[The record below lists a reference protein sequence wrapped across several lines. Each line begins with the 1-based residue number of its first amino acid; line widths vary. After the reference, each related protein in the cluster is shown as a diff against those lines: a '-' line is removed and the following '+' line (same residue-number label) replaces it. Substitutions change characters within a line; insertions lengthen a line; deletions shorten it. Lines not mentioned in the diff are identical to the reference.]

1 MILQFTMVAL
11 LLLVIFCVVIAIH
24 FVRSKSNHAL
34 NQERR
39 NQLNHELYDI
49 RLQEVE
55 QDVDQGVV
63 LDKETMISELQYN
76 LLDDIDETKDK
87 KTMTQE
93 ISHKIW
99 IPGVLFLIVS
109 SIALYWTVGA
119 YKEVNDWQGALQR
132 YPDIH
137 QKLFED
143 NSAQPTEQELEDL
156 MLGLR
161 THLAN
166 EPNDAQGWVLY
177 SRLGRIFKDK
187 DLAMGAIEKAVQASP
202 TNVEIEL
209 EYIEL
214 KMKIGDEY
222 EQATAEIMLKR
233 LLQAHPDNYDAWSM
247 FGFMALQQQ
256 DFTGAIERWQK
267 MLILVTPNSDKAKT
281 LNNSIAY
288 AKQQLA
294 LKSNPELNNASE
306 QTTTNEVSAPN
317 SGNAPNIPAVV
328 GVGYEVNVNVS
339 PQVDYTQNSTLFVY
353 AQAANGPAMPIAAIK
368 LPITEFPVSLVLS
381 DANVMMQGIKLSD
394 HKQFIIKARISA
406 NGSVNKDAGEWFGQS
421 EVIKAGEG
429 QVIDIRIDQQS

>member
-1 MILQFTMVAL
+1 MTLQFTIAAL
-11 LLLVIFCVVIAIH
+11 LLLVIFCAVIIIH
-24 FVRSKSNHAL
+24 FVRSKPNQIM

-55 QDVDQGVV
+55 QDVEQGVV
-63 LDKETMISELQYN
+63 LDKETMIAELQYN
-76 LLDDIDETKDK
+76 LLDDIDEVKDK
-87 KTMTQE
+87 QIKVKEVEQG
-93 ISHKIW
+93 SQKIW
-99 IPGVLFLIVS
+99 VPGVLFLIVS

-119 YKEVNDWQGALQR
+119 YKEVNDWQGALKR

-143 NSAQPTEQELEDL
+143 NNTQPTEQELEDL

-166 EPNDAQGWVLY
+166 QPNDAQGWVLY

-202 TNVEIEL
+202 TDVEIEL

-288 AKQQLA
+288 AKQQLT
-294 LKSNPELNNASE
+294 LK
-306 QTTTNEVSAPN
+306 
-317 SGNAPNIPAVV
+317 GNAELDNLSVKATNNKPNVPVV
-328 GVGYEVNVNVS
+328 EGVSYEVNVNVS
-339 PQVDYTQNSTLFVY
+339 AQVDYTENSTLFVY
-353 AQAANGPAMPIAAIK
+353 AQAVNGPPMPIAAIK
-368 LPITEFPVSLVLS
+368 LPITEFPVNVVLS
-381 DANVMMQGIKLSD
+381 DANVMMQGLKLSD

-429 QVIDIRIDQQS
+429 QVINIQINQKS

>member
-1 MILQFTMVAL
+1 MILQFIMAAL
-11 LLLVIFCVVIAIH
+11 LLLVLFCVVIIIH
-24 FVRSKSNHAL
+24 FVRSKANHVM

-63 LDKETMISELQYN
+63 LDKETMIAELQYN
-76 LLDDIDETKDK
+76 LLDDIDEDKDK
-87 KTMTQE
+87 QIKTKE
-93 ISHKIW
+93 SSHRIW
-99 IPGVLFLIVS
+99 IPGVLFLIVG

-119 YKEVNDWQGALQR
+119 YKEVNNWQDALQR

-143 NSAQPTEQELEDL
+143 NNAQPTEQELQDL

-166 EPNDAQGWVLY
+166 EPSDAQGWVLY

-202 TNVEIEL
+202 TDIEIEL

-306 QTTTNEVSAPN
+306 QATTNEVNATN
-317 SGNAPNIPAVV
+317 SGKSPNIPAVV
-328 GVGYEVNVNVS
+328 GVGYEVNVTVS
-339 PQVDYTQNSTLFVY
+339 AQVDYTQNSTLFVY
-353 AQAANGPAMPIAAIK
+353 AQAVNGPAMPIAAIK
-368 LPITEFPVSLVLS
+368 LPITEFPVNLVLS

-429 QVIDIRIDQQS
+429 QVINIQIDQQS

>member
-1 MILQFTMVAL
+1 MILEFLITAS
-11 LLLVIFCVVIAIH
+11 LLLVAFCIVIIIH
-24 FVRSKSNHAL
+24 FVRSKPNQVMNHA
-34 NQERR
+34 RR
-39 NQLNHELYDI
+39 NELNHELYDI

-55 QDVDQGVV
+55 QDLAQGVV
-63 LDKETMISELQYN
+63 LDKESMIAELQYN
-76 LLDDIDETKDK
+76 LLDDIDEAKVK
-87 KTMTQE
+87 PPK
-93 ISHKIW
+93 IKANGHLIW
-99 IPGVLFLIVS
+99 IPGALFLIICSV
-109 SIALYWTVGA
+109 ALYWTVGG
-119 YKEVNDWQGALQR
+119 YKEVNDWQSALKR

-143 NSAQPTEQELEDL
+143 NNAQPTEQELQDL

-166 EPNDAQGWVLY
+166 EPTDAQGWVLY

-187 DLAMGAIEKAVQASP
+187 ELAMGAIEKALQVSP

-222 EQATAEIMLKR
+222 EQSTAEIMLKR

-256 DFTGAIERWQK
+256 DFSGAIERWQK
-267 MLILVTPNSDKAKT
+267 MLVLVTPNSDRAKT

-288 AKQQLA
+288 AQQQLT
-294 LKSNPELNNASE
+294 LSNNTELNKTIEQAS
-306 QTTTNEVSAPN
+306 TDTPS
-317 SGNAPNIPAVV
+317 IPAVV
-328 GVGYEVNVNVS
+328 GVGYKVNVTVS
-339 PQVDYTQNSTLFVY
+339 EQVSYTENSTLFVY

-368 LPITEFPVSLVLS
+368 LPIAEFPVNLVLS
-381 DANVMMQGIKLSD
+381 DANAMMQGIKLSD

-421 EVIKAGEG
+421 QIINAGEG
-429 QVIDIRIDQQS
+429 QLINIKIDQQS